1 MTLAPA
7 EEVFSYF
14 FRFFSGF
21 SDYAVNY
28 MYSHYTFVCSVLSR
42 ESRAQ
47 AEALIQLRCVHSLM
61 VAMGN
66 TDYADSQRQAAITL
80 AVGFIFSDF
89 LPYWLELLCKS
100 LLFQYFCRS
109 FPIVDEHC
117 REAMGETLYELF
129 MVSTTM

>member
-1 MTLAPA
+1 MLSTTCI
-7 EEVFSYF
+7 VT
-14 FRFFSGF
+14 
-21 SDYAVNY
+21 
-28 MYSHYTFVCSVLSR
+28 TFVCSVLSR

-80 AVGFIFSDF
+80 AVGFICSDSLF
-89 LPYWLELLCKS
+89 HWLENIHNYS